1 MAATLHRRTA
11 IAPDQVDAFLSA
23 GWSEGDVVRVAGAVD
38 ALAATND
45 QVSSSER

>member
-1 MAATLHRRTA
+1 MAATLHRRAA
-11 IAPDQVDAFLSA
+11 IVPHQIDAFLSA

-38 ALAATND
+38 ALVAAND